1 MKNKKVYIIVL
12 AVILLVAVDQVV
24 KFLMI
29 DKNIDLIPSVFC
41 ISYQEVISGSF
52 GVGQKGTFTFLLTN
66 IIVIGILIKF
76 MKMQSEQIDIKTYVA
91 LTLVISGALGNVIDR
106 LFRGFVIR
114 FFKIFNNVSF
124 NVADLYIVIGW
135 VLLALFFA
143 MFAAKVR
150 KDDKKEN

>member
-12 AVILLVAVDQVV
+12 AVILLVVVDQIV
-24 KFLMI
+24 KFFMI
-29 DKNIDLIPSVFC
+29 NKNIDLIPNILS
-41 ISYQEVISGSF
+41 INYQEVVSGSF

-66 IIVIGILIKF
+66 VIVIGVLIKF

-91 LTLVISGALGNVIDR
+91 LTLVISGAFGNVIDR
-106 LFRGFVIR
+106 LFRGFNI
-114 FFKIFNNVSF
+114 
-124 NVADLYIVIGW
+124 ADLYIVIGW

-150 KDDKKEN
+150 KDNKKEN